1 MRTVPKGA
9 LIASVIISVLILL
22 VWMLQVASLSGLG
35 HSDAAGNGMAQGFT
49 ALEIILLWVLLAI
62 LLLVTGVAG
71 RMPWP
76 AAVAAVVLLP
86 ASGVAAMSALDLL
99 ADNDTPPYLWPIIT
113 PALVPPI
120 IVFFGFWTLLPAL
133 RAAIPAT
140 IASGVAWGTIALL
153 CVALVPMVQIRDR
166 ANEQGAAARAQ
177 WAENFDRLAPNAP
190 LWDLTPFL
198 ATPNDTRQEV
208 VLARIRQI
216 NQRQAQA
223 YVMLDRGDFPLRS
236 LGSLNL
242 DPTPDL
248 CDKAR
253 ALLRRHVQTLMPKT
267 AGKRPYADV
276 ADDVAGAL
284 AAMQWLVGYGCSCDA
299 EAFAWEAMAKQ
310 YRHTN
315 FDVFEL
321 AQLRDP
327 KALGYKL
334 LQAPDRFSQLTPE
347 AHLRA
352 WLRFA
357 RDKETRDA
365 ALDGARRLEHRTPD
379 AVEMLNQD
387 KYEVTTVLTYLP
399 VLDLQ
404 TTELLCAASLKALH
418 GQMAQIYRPRPDDPE
433 PYDQLLSRLG
443 TASPLSA
450 LQWLAVH
457 GCDADGMLDE
467 AAALV
472 GTYQDSPD
480 RSAQLANLARLH
492 RKS

>member
-35 HSDAAGNGMAQGFT
+35 YSDAAGNGMAQGFT

-76 AAVAAVVLLP
+76 AAVTAVVLLP
-86 ASGVAAMSALDLL
+86 ASGIAAMSALDLL

-299 EAFAWEAMAKQ
+299 EALAWEAMAEQ

-334 LQAPDRFSQLTPE
+334 LQAPDRFSQLTPQ

-379 AVEMLNQD
+379 AVEMLHQD
-387 KYEVTTVLTYLP
+387 EYEVTTMLTYLP
-399 VLDLQ
+399 MLDLQ
-404 TTELLCAASLKALH
+404 ATEPLCAVSLQALH
-418 GQMAQIYRPRPDDPE
+418 RQLAQIYRPRPDDPE
-433 PYDQLLSRLG
+433 PYEQLLSRLG

>member
-9 LIASVIISVLILL
+9 LIASIIVSVLILL

-76 AAVAAVVLLP
+76 AAVTAVVLLP
-86 ASGVAAMSALDLL
+86 ASGIAAMSALDLL
-99 ADNDTPPYLWPIIT
+99 ADNDTSPYLWPIIT

-133 RAAIPAT
+133 RAAIPAMV
-140 IASGVAWGTIALL
+140 ASGVAWGTIALL
-153 CVALVPMVQIRDR
+153 CIALVPMVQIRDW
-166 ANEQGAAARAQ
+166 AYEQDAAAREQ
-177 WAENFDRLAPNAP
+177 WAEDFDRLAPNAP

-198 ATPNDTRQEV
+198 ATPDDTRQEV
-208 VLARIRQI
+208 VLARIRKI
-216 NQRQAQA
+216 GQRQAQA

-236 LGSLNL
+236 LGAFNL

-253 ALLRRHVQTLMPKT
+253 ALLRRRVQPLVPKT

-299 EAFAWEAMAKQ
+299 ESLAWEAMAKQ
-310 YRHTN
+310 YRDTN

-334 LQAPDRFSQLTPE
+334 LQAPDRFSQLTPQ

-379 AVEMLNQD
+379 AVEMLHQD
-387 KYEVTTVLTYLP
+387 EYEVTTVLTYLP
-399 VLDLQ
+399 MLDLQ
-404 TTELLCAASLKALH
+404 ATEPLCAVSLLALH
-418 GQMAQIYRPRPDDPE
+418 RQLAQIYRPRPDDPE
-433 PYDQLLSRLG
+433 PYEQLLSRLG

-450 LQWLAVH
+450 LQWLAAH

-480 RSAQLANLARLH
+480 RSTELANLARLH
-492 RKS
+492 H

>member
-9 LIASVIISVLILL
+9 LIASVIISVLVLL
-22 VWMLQVASLSGLG
+22 VWMLQVASLTDLG

-49 ALEIILLWVLLAI
+49 ALEIILLWVLLAV

-140 IASGVAWGTIALL
+140 IASGAAWGSIALL
-153 CVALVPMVQIRDR
+153 CVALIPMVQIRDQ
-166 ANEQGAAARAQ
+166 AIEQDAAARAQ

-198 ATPNDTRQEV
+198 STPDDTRQEV
-208 VLARIRQI
+208 VLARIRKI
-216 NQRQAQA
+216 GQRQAQA

-236 LGSLNL
+236 LGAFNL
-242 DPTPDL
+242 DPTSDL

-253 ALLRRHVQTLMPKT
+253 ALLRRRVQMLVPKT
-267 AGKRPYADV
+267 AGKQPYADV

-299 EAFAWEAMAKQ
+299 ESLAWESMAKQ

-334 LQAPDRFSQLTPE
+334 LQAPDRFSQLTPQ

-357 RDKETRDA
+357 RDKETREA
-365 ALDGARRLEHRTPD
+365 ALDGARRLEHRTTD

-387 KYEVTTVLTYLP
+387 EYEAITVLTYLP
-399 VLDLQ
+399 MLDLQ
-404 TTELLCAASLKALH
+404 TTEPLCAASLKALH
-418 GQMAQIYRPRPDDPE
+418 GQLAQIYRPRPDDPE

-443 TASPLSA
+443 AASPLAA
-450 LQWLAVH
+450 LQWLAAH

-480 RSAQLANLARLH
+480 RSAVLANLVRLH

>member
-35 HSDAAGNGMAQGFT
+35 HGDAAANGMAQGFT
-49 ALEIILLWVLLAI
+49 ALETILLWVLLAI
-62 LLLVTGVAG
+62 LLLVTGVTG
-71 RMPWP
+71 RMPWA

-99 ADNDTPPYLWPIIT
+99 ADNDAPSYLWPIIT

-140 IASGVAWGTIALL
+140 AASGTAWGLVALL
-153 CVALVPMVQIRDR
+153 CVAVFPMVQIRDR
-166 ANEQGAAARAQ
+166 AIEQDAAARAQ
-177 WAENFDRLAPNAP
+177 WAEDFRKLAPNAP
-190 LWDLTPFL
+190 LWDLRPLL
-198 ATPNDTRQEV
+198 ATPDDTRQEV
-208 VLARIRQI
+208 VLARIRKI
-216 NQRQAQA
+216 AQRQAQA

-236 LGSLNL
+236 LSSFNL
-242 DPTPDL
+242 DLTPDL

-253 ALLRRHVQTLMPKT
+253 ALLRRRVQTLVPKS

-284 AAMQWLVGYGCSCDA
+284 ATMQWLVGYGCSCDA
-299 EAFAWEAMAKQ
+299 ESLAWEAMAKQ

-334 LQAPDRFSQLTPE
+334 LQAPDRFSQLTPQ

-352 WLRFA
+352 WLRFT

-387 KYEVTTVLTYLP
+387 EYEATTVLMYLS

-404 TTELLCAASLKALH
+404 TTEPLCASALKALH
-418 GQMAQIYRPRPDDPE
+418 GQLAQIHRPRPDDPE
-433 PYDQLLSRLG
+433 PYHQLLGRLG
-443 TASPLSA
+443 AASPLSA
-450 LQWLAVH
+450 LQWLAGH

-480 RSAQLANLARLH
+480 RSAVLTNLARLH

>member
-9 LIASVIISVLILL
+9 LIASVMISVLILL

-49 ALEIILLWVLLAI
+49 ALEIILLWILLAI
-62 LLLVTGVAG
+62 LLLVTGVSG

-76 AAVAAVVLLP
+76 ATVAAVVLLP

-99 ADNDTPPYLWPIIT
+99 ADHDAPPYLWPIIT
-113 PALVPPI
+113 PALVPLI
-120 IVFFGFWTLLPAL
+120 IMFFGFWTLLPAL

-140 IASGVAWGTIALL
+140 IASGAAWGTTALL
-153 CVALVPMVQIRDR
+153 CVALFPMVQIRDR
-166 ANEQGAAARAQ
+166 VNEQDTVARAQ
-177 WAENFDRLAPNAP
+177 WAENFDRLGPNAP

-198 ATPNDTRQEV
+198 ATPDDTRQEV
-208 VLARIRQI
+208 VLARIRKI
-216 NQRQAQA
+216 DQRQAQA

-236 LGSLNL
+236 LSAFNL
-242 DPTPDL
+242 DPTPVL

-253 ALLRRHVQTLMPKT
+253 ALLLRRVQMLVPKT
-267 AGKRPYADV
+267 PGKQPYADV

-299 EAFAWEAMAKQ
+299 DLLAWELMAKQ

-334 LQAPDRFSQLTPE
+334 LQAPDRFSQLTPQ

-357 RDKETRDA
+357 RDRETRDA
-365 ALDGARRLEHRTPD
+365 ALDGARRLEHRTTD
-379 AVEMLNQD
+379 AIEMLNQD
-387 KYEVTTVLTYLP
+387 EYEATTVLTYLP

-404 TTELLCAASLKALH
+404 TTEPLCAASLKALH
-418 GQMAQIYRPRPDDPE
+418 QQLAQIYRPRPDDPE

-443 TASPLSA
+443 TAAPLSA
-450 LQWLAVH
+450 LQWLAAH

-472 GTYQDSPD
+472 GTYQDLPD
-480 RSAQLANLARLH
+480 RSAELANLARLH